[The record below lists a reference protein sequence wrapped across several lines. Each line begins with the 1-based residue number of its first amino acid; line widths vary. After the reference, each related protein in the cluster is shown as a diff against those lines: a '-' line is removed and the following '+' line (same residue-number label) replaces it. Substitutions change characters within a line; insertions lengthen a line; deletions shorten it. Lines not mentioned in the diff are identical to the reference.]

1 MLLSDVGFM
10 LRSSSTMLSDSQI
23 ERYSR
28 QIILPQVGGK
38 GQEKLL
44 RARVLVNG
52 SGPLQTS
59 ALLYLAAAG
68 VGTLGVIA
76 NDSSSVLAAFAPDQR
91 ETVSAALTGLN
102 PDCTVVIHR
111 ETEAADLEQLV
122 RKYDLVLSAPGP
134 LHDVCYASRRP
145 FLCAQASAVSAW
157 LFLCR
162 GYEPDSPCLH
172 CVPQQFFAEGE
183 DEHALAAL
191 LLGTLQATA
200 AIKLILGLS
209 RSSPGKLL
217 HCQFPTLHFSER
229 PVQKDPQCN
238 LCRRLVS

>member
-1 MLLSDVGFM
+1 
-10 LRSSSTMLSDSQI
+10 MLSDSQI

-76 NDSSSVLAAFAPDQR
+76 NDSGAMFSTFAPDQT
-91 ETVSAALTGLN
+91 ETISAALTRLN

-111 ETEAADLEQLV
+111 ETAPPGPEQIV
-122 RKYDLVLSAPGP
+122 QGYDLVLSPPGP
-134 LHDVCYASRRP
+134 LHEVCYALRRP
-145 FLCAQASAVSAW
+145 FLCAQASAIDAW
-157 LFLCR
+157 VFLCT
-162 GYEPDSPCLH
+162 GYEPDSPCLRCLPH
-172 CVPQQFFAEGE
+172 PLFEERTDTHLLAPLFF
-183 DEHALAAL
+183 
-191 LLGTLQATA
+191 GTLQATE

-209 RSSPGKLL
+209 GSSTGKLL

-229 PVQKDPQCN
+229 PVRKDPQCN
-238 LCRRLVS
+238 LCGRTVS